1 MEWTGVDADSTLCV
15 RADVAMVEVDGE
27 VVLYD
32 PAHGRSEVL
41 NPTAGLVWRLLDG
54 SVSLRDLAV
63 DLASVYDVPI
73 RSLEGDLVE
82 LSRSFARLGLLVGID
97 GETITLPAPDDCA

>member
-1 MEWTGVDADSTLCV
+1 MEWTGIDADSTLCM
-15 RADVAMVEVDGE
+15 RADVAMVEVEGE

-32 PAHGRSEVL
+32 PTNSRSEVL

-73 RSLEGDLVE
+73 LSLEQDLVE
-82 LSRSFARLGLLVGID
+82 LGRSFGRLGLLVGIN
-97 GETITLPAPDDCA
+97 GEKIEQPAPDDCA